1 MRSRHAHLLQLPKV
15 LKFSYERNT
24 SSRKFLGLFSTS
36 LKDPKEYSTYHS
48 HTIISRNV
56 PPDNPMQPSYVHFC
70 SFRQAISNTVAGAG
84 STNKPWKYFQLRE
97 TFYDVNYHIP
107 NKNRGVSRNSPY
119 QYVAFMRISA
129 FWTFISRYSA
139 DKCWQTLIAGTYKRE
154 RSTTFVFT
162 KCHAL
167 PLENH
172 LVLIPP
178 QPNISPRPKVNA

>member
-70 SFRQAISNTVAGAG
+70 SFRQAISNTLSSAG
-84 STNKPWKYFQLRE
+84 STNKPRQYLQLPGKL
-97 TFYDVNYHIP
+97 YDGKLTVVYP
-107 NKNRGVSRNSPY
+107 QQKKSRCFSKL
-119 QYVAFMRISA
+119 SG
-129 FWTFISRYSA
+129 
-139 DKCWQTLIAGTYKRE
+139 LI
-154 RSTTFVFT
+154 RSL
-162 KCHAL
+162 H
-167 PLENH
+167 ENIR
-172 LVLIPP
+172 LLDVYL
-178 QPNISPRPKVNA
+178 